1 MSNKRIWMMFCCF
14 VIDFVTKANHY
25 MDNPVSKLVQQEI
38 SENRIL
44 TNKVWQRFLSIDYVE
59 VCSIEVC

>member
-1 MSNKRIWMMFCCF
+1 MMICCF
-14 VIDFVTKANHY
+14 VIDFVTKDHHY
-25 MDNPVSKLVQQEI
+25 MAKLVWKPVQQEI

-44 TNKVWQRFLSIDYVE
+44 INKVWQRFLSIDYVE